1 MNCQETRKLFEDAL
15 DRRLSGGVKR
25 KLDLH
30 LARCRDCRKF
40 YEAEQAEHARW
51 FRAMNDAEAEP
62 PHSLP
67 PDFADRLV
75 TAVLARNKARVPF
88 FRRFRLPR
96 WAGLAATL
104 ALLAATFAAVW
115 IGEQVLTQYA
125 EEAAGESRIPD
136 GGSSG
141 RGSSLQGGKTGLA
154 RHLADDETNLE
165 SRYLGGYTET
175 MPFTLNSEP
184 STLNSQQGSLQVQ
197 TTTIKRVAALMGAAA
212 LAAATPVRADG
223 YQFIVSGYP
232 AANERQTDYSDGIA
246 LETAT
251 CRSTTEASE
260 LEARYRTRDV
270 SSGIA
275 LNTTE
280 YRAMVII
287 IR

>member
-25 KLDLH
+25 TFDLH
-30 LARCRDCRKF
+30 LSRCRACRTL

-51 FRAMNDAEAEP
+51 FRALNAAEP
-62 PHSLP
+62 PHALP

-75 TAVLARNKARVPF
+75 ASILVRDKARISF
-88 FRRFRLPR
+88 FRRFRLSR
-96 WAGLAATL
+96 WVGLAATL

-115 IGEQVLTQYA
+115 IGEQVLNQYA
-125 EEAAGESRIPD
+125 EEAAGERRIPD

-197 TTTIKRVAALMGAAA
+197 TTTIKRTAA
-212 LAAATPVRADG
+212 LAGAIALVAAQPAAADG
-223 YQFIVSGYP
+223 YQYIISGYP
-232 AANERQTDYSDGIA
+232 AANECRVARSTGIT
-246 LETAT
+246 LETGSYRRKSVAT
-251 CRSTTEASE
+251 D
-260 LEARYRTRDV
+260 LEARYRTRM
-270 SSGIA
+270 SSLGIA

-280 YRAMVII
+280 YRALVII